1 MDRRRFLQG
10 SLALALAGLFP
21 AGARA
26 FGDASRLVF
35 AHARH
40 AGTYKPR
47 PAALRR
53 LAFEI
58 GARTSI
64 ATLPEAVEL
73 PLDSPELF
81 HHPFLYLAGEGE
93 LPPLSR
99 AEVENLRRYLTYGG
113 FVLCDAADGAGAFER
128 ACERELARVLPGQA
142 PGRVPDNH
150 VLYQAFYL
158 LERPVG
164 RLTARPYLTGF
175 LQGDRLAA
183 VVCANDLGGA
193 WSRDDLG
200 SWEYQCEPGGDAQ
213 REKAFRLGV
222 NLAMYAMCTDYKQDQ
237 VHVPFIMKRRR

>member
-1 MDRRRFLQG
+1 MDRRRFLEG
-10 SLALALAGLFP
+10 SFALALAGLLP
-21 AGARA
+21 DRAPA

-40 AGTYKPR
+40 AGNYRPR

-53 LAFEI
+53 LSYEI

-64 ATLPEAVEL
+64 ATLPGSKEL

-81 HHPFLYLAGEGE
+81 RHPFLYLAGEGE

-99 AEVENLRRYLTYGG
+99 GEVENLRRYLTYGG
-113 FVLCDAADGAGAFER
+113 FLLCDDAAGAGDFER
-128 ACERELARVLPGQA
+128 SCERELARVLPGQE
-142 PGRVPDNH
+142 PGRVPADH
-150 VLYQAFYL
+150 VLYQSFYL

-164 RLTARPYLTGF
+164 RLASRPYLTGF
-175 LQGDRLAA
+175 LQGERLA
-183 VVCANDLGGA
+183 VVISSHDLGGA

-200 SWEYQCEPGGDAQ
+200 SWEYEVVPGGESQ

-222 NLAMYAMCTDYKQDQ
+222 NLVMYAMCTDYKQDQ

>member
-1 MDRRRFLQG
+1 MERRHLLKG
-10 SLALALAGLFP
+10 SLALALAALAPGS
-21 AGARA
+21 ARA

-40 AGTYKPR
+40 AGKYRPR

-64 ATLPEAVEL
+64 ATLPESREL

-81 HHPFLYLAGEGE
+81 RHPFLYLAGDGE

-113 FVLCDAADGAGAFER
+113 FLLCDAADGSGCFER
-128 ACERELARVLPGQA
+128 SCERELARVLPA
-142 PGRVPDNH
+142 ERPGRVPADH

-158 LERPVG
+158 VDRPVG
-164 RLTARPYLTGF
+164 RLAARNYLTGF

-183 VVCANDLGGA
+183 VISGNDLGGA

-200 SWEYQCEPGGDAQ
+200 SWEYEVVPGGERQ
-213 REKAFRLGV
+213 REQAFRLGV

>member
-1 MDRRRFLQG
+1 MDRRSFLQG
-10 SLALALAGLFP
+10 SLAAAFAALWP
-21 AGARA
+21 DRSRA
-26 FGDASRLVF
+26 FGEASRLVF
-35 AHARH
+35 AHGRH
-40 AGTYKPR
+40 AGNYRPR

-64 ATLPEAVEL
+64 ATLPEAKEL

-81 HHPFLYLAGEGE
+81 RHPFLYLAGDGE

-113 FVLCDAADGAGAFER
+113 FLLCDAADGAGAFER
-128 ACERELARVLPGQA
+128 SCERELARVLPGQA
-142 PGRVPDNH
+142 PGRVPENH

-158 LERPVG
+158 LDRPVG
-164 RLTARPYLTGF
+164 RLATRSYLTGF
-175 LQGDRLAA
+175 VQGDRLAA
-183 VVCANDLGGA
+183 VISAHDLGGA
-193 WSRDDLG
+193 WARDDLG
-200 SWEYQCEPGGDAQ
+200 SWEYEVEPGGEGQ